1 MLSVRSYSVF
11 QQTIAAVVLL
21 LHQHH
26 HHHLLTVI
34 TAFLVDNFPR
44 QPIFSYAPSPVC
56 RMQDTFKE
64 TVSSMRKCKVF
75 WSLRRKPLPLLNKQ
89 ELPFSL
95 VIQPPV
101 LPLYLSVLAR
111 SGRCLTGIRKRILA
125 TITAFISLLPFF
137 ISAAGGR
144 ERPTKQGRTMNEH
157 VFCAS
162 FSLMKLQIDCKI
174 ILLW

>member
-64 TVSSMRKCKVF
+64 IVSSMRKCKVF
-75 WSLRRKPLPLLNKQ
+75 WSLRRKPLPFWINKNCLSLWSFS
-89 ELPFSL
+89 LPFCPYIYRYWPGL
-95 VIQPPV
+95 VVV
-101 LPLYLSVLAR
+101 LR
-111 SGRCLTGIRKRILA
+111 DGIRKRILA
-125 TITAFISLLPFF
+125 TITSFISLLPFF

-162 FSLMKLQIDCKI
+162 FSWWNCKSI
-174 ILLW
+174 AK